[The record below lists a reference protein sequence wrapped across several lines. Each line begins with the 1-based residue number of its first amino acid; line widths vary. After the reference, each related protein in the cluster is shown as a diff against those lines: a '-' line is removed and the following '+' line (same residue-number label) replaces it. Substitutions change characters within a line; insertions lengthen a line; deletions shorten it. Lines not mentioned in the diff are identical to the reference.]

1 MFDAQTLIALLPVGI
16 FFILVLVV
24 LKYVAKAHR
33 RGKVGWNVGRR
44 IEVAPHFRRPHMT
57 LVRMNY

>member
-1 MFDAQTLIALLPVGI
+1 MFDAQTLIVLLPVGI
-16 FFILVLVV
+16 VLVLVV

-33 RGKVGWNVGRR
+33 RGKVGWDVGRR
-44 IEVAPHFRRPHMT
+44 IEVAPHFRRPLMT